1 MTKAILRALPHI
13 RPKASPDELWLRLIQ
28 AFGLLFLV
36 IALALPLV
44 GLFLRAF
51 EDQQGSSIK
60 RKVGQ
65 FATWEQLLSA
75 IRSEFE
81 GRQVIP
87 QF

>member
-1 MTKAILRALPHI
+1 MGTGGESFHPNLRTMPI
-13 RPKASPDELWLRLIQ
+13 YIFKT
-28 AFGLLFLV
+28 
-36 IALALPLV
+36 ALAFHV
-44 GLFLRAF
+44 F